1 MKELLANN
9 AASIAILVFGAI
21 GAYFMLQAHDEQIKA
36 LQEKIIEIEE
46 NKVSNSEMRWKEQY
60 AATQLLEIRN
70 DLAHIDQRLDKKIK
84 VVNELKES
92 VTCISEQTAVQE
104 QRLKQN
110 EGELDGLWKFT
121 NKFLEELWN

>member
-46 NKVSNSEMRWKEQY
+46 NKVSNSEMR
-60 AATQLLEIRN
+60 
-70 DLAHIDQRLDKKIK
+70 
-84 VVNELKES
+84 
-92 VTCISEQTAVQE
+92 
-104 QRLKQN
+104 
-110 EGELDGLWKFT
+110 
-121 NKFLEELWN
+121 